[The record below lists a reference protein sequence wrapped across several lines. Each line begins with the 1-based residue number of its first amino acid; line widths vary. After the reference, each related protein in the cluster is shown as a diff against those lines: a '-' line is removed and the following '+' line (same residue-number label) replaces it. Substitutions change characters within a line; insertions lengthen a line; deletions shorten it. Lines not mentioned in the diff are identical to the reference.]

1 MKKLFVLVSD
11 GGDGS
16 YNPVFTFNEEWV
28 NAQHD
33 RYDNDGWDEGFL
45 GADGDGFHYIVIR
58 KRPELDTVNP
68 PGQIRGGPD
77 TLSHN
82 IEEWK
87 KYEESRN
94 FKAWQDCCKGPYE
107 CSSPVRC
114 KYARKCS
121 ASV

>member
-45 GADGDGFHYIVIR
+45 GADGFHYTILTVPDDTTLESLGIR
-58 KRPELDTVNP
+58 HDCA
-68 PGQIRGGPD
+68 D
-77 TLSHN
+77 S
-82 IEEWK
+82 EEV
-87 KYEESRN
+87 S
-94 FKAWQDCCKGPYE
+94 
-107 CSSPVRC
+107 
-114 KYARKCS
+114 
-121 ASV
+121 